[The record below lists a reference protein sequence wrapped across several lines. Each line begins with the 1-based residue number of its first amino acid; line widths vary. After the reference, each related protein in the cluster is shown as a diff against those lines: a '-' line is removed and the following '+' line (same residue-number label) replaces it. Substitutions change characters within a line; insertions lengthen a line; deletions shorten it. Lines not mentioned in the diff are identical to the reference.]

1 MNAKLIV
8 NPMSARGKMTQRWSH
23 IQQVLRMEQF
33 HYEATFTQGR
43 GHAVELTRAAIQAG
57 FDLIVAVGGDGTLN
71 EVVNGMVDASG
82 KVANPEAV
90 LGVISTGTGSDFART
105 AGIPRDVA
113 EAARHL
119 ARATG
124 ISPLDI
130 GELNYDSGGRQVS
143 RYFANVAGMGFDAEV
158 VERTE
163 RGGKRGGGTL
173 PYLSTLVST
182 ISAYRNKDVDLCID
196 DRELQGRMNSI
207 VVCNGKYFG
216 GGMRV
221 GPNATLDDG
230 FLDVV
235 LIGDMNALEV
245 IVNTRKIYNG
255 THLQLQ
261 KVSEYRA
268 RTVIVK
274 PRQRMMIQADGE
286 LIGEGAATFH
296 IHPAAL
302 KLRV

>member
-1 MNAKLIV
+1 LHAEGF
-8 NPMSARGKMTQRWSH
+8 R
-23 IQQVLRMEQF
+23 
-33 HYEATFTQGR
+33 YEAAFTQER
-43 GHAVELTRAAIQAG
+43 GHAVELTRAALKAG

-71 EVVNGMVDASG
+71 EVVNGMLLEGGQA
-82 KVANPEAV
+82 ANPEAA
-90 LGVISTGTGSDFART
+90 LGVISTGTGADFVRT
-105 AGIPRDVA
+105 AGIPRDSV
-113 EAARHL
+113 EAATCL

-124 ISPLDI
+124 IVPLDI
-130 GELNYDSGGRQVS
+130 AEMNYDRDGRQVS

-173 PYLSTLVST
+173 PYLSTLIGT
-182 ISAYRNKDVDLCID
+182 ISTYRNKDVELCID
-196 DRELQGRMNSI
+196 DGKLQERVNSI
-207 VVCNGKYFG
+207 VICNGQYFG

-230 FLDVV
+230 FLDVI
-235 LIGDMNALEV
+235 LIGDMNTFEV
-245 IVNTRKIYNG
+245 LVNTPKIYNG
-255 THLQLQ
+255 THLSLA

-268 RTVIVK
+268 RIVRVI

-286 LIGEGAATFH
+286 LIGEGAATFR

>member
-1 MNAKLIV
+1 MNTKLIV
-8 NPMSARGKMTQRWSH
+8 NPMSSRGKMAQRWPQ
-23 IQQVLRMEQF
+23 IERVLRLEQF
-33 HYEATFTQGR
+33 HYEAAFTQGR
-43 GHAVELTRAAIQAG
+43 GHAVELTQAALKAG

-71 EVVNGMVDASG
+71 EVVNGMLEASG
-82 KVANPEAV
+82 KAANPEAV
-90 LGVISTGTGSDFART
+90 LGVISTGTGSDFVRT
-105 AGIPRDVA
+105 AGIPRDA
-113 EAARHL
+113 MEAARYL

-124 ISPLDI
+124 ILPLDI
-130 GELNYDSGGRQVS
+130 GEMTYDSGGKQVS

-163 RGGKRGGGTL
+163 KNGKRGGGTL

-182 ISAYRNKDVDLCID
+182 ISAYRNKDVELCID
-196 DRELQGRMNSI
+196 DREIQGRMNSI

-230 FLDVV
+230 FLDVI
-235 LIGDMNALEV
+235 LIGDMDTLEV

-255 THLQLQ
+255 THLSLQ

-268 RTVIVK
+268 RTVLVK

-286 LIGEGAATFH
+286 LIGEGAATFR

>member
-1 MNAKLIV
+1 MTAKLIV
-8 NPMSARGKMTQRWSH
+8 NPVSARGKLARRWSQ
-23 IQQVLRMEQF
+23 IEEVLRSEGF
-33 HYEATFTQGR
+33 HYEATFTQER
-43 GHAVELTRAAIQAG
+43 GHAVELTQAALKAG

-71 EVVNGMVDASG
+71 EVVNGMLLEGG
-82 KVANPEAV
+82 KAADPEAA
-90 LGVISTGTGSDFART
+90 LGVISTGTGADFVRT
-105 AGIPRDVA
+105 AGIPRDAVA
-113 EAARHL
+113 AATHL
-119 ARATG
+119 SRATG
-124 ISPLDI
+124 ILPLDVA
-130 GELNYDSGGRQVS
+130 EMNYDHGGRQVS

-173 PYLSTLVST
+173 PYLSTLIGT
-182 ISAYRNKDVDLCID
+182 IATYRNKDVELCID
-196 DRELQGRMNSI
+196 DRKLQGRVNS
-207 VVCNGKYFG
+207 VVICNGQYFG

-230 FLDVV
+230 LLDVV
-235 LIGDMNALEV
+235 LIGDMNTFEV
-245 IVNTRKIYNG
+245 LVNTPKIYNG
-255 THLQLQ
+255 THLSLA

-268 RTVIVK
+268 RIVRVI

-286 LIGEGAATFH
+286 LIGEGAATFR